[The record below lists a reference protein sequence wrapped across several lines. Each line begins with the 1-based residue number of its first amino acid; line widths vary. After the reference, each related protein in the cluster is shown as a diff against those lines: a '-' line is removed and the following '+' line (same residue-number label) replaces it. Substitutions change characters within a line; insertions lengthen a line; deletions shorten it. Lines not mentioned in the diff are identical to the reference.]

1 MYHIETEKYIIRR
14 ICEGDIEE
22 VKVLLMEN
30 KYLSILWSSS
40 LLSEERLEE
49 LIRNMYLNNETS
61 YCVVNRKTGQFCGY
75 MEIRPEDEEG
85 ELSIRLKEDADMYE
99 IIELFGKVLKDIG
112 SENKKNL
119 TIQYSF
125 E

>member
-30 KYLSILWSSS
+30 KYLRILWSSS
-40 LLSEERLEE
+40 LLSDERLEE
-49 LIRNMYLNNETS
+49 LIRNLYLNNETS
-61 YCVVNRKTGQFCGY
+61 YCVVNRKTDQFYGY
-75 MEIRPEDEEG
+75 MEIRPENKEG
-85 ELSIRLKEDADMYE
+85 EFSIRLKEDADMYE
-99 IIELFGKVLKDIG
+99 IIELFGKVLKGIG
-112 SENKKNL
+112 NENQKNL

-125 E
+125 D